1 MFKILK
7 ISLKILSSLF
17 KDSNLALKLF
27 SKIGIGVAFS
37 PSLEANLNEASR
49 LALYFNSELV
59 LIHVGETSEDK
70 KQKFKELLQPFLN
83 EGLTYN
89 VVFKPGKPVD
99 VILETIKTSKI
110 DLLLLG
116 ALKQET
122 FVKSYLGS
130 IARKIT
136 RKASCSVLL
145 LTKAAVGK
153 HVCEHIVVDGL
164 DAPQTE
170 QTINSAFFIA
180 NKLGS
185 HMVTIVEEITK
196 QKLTV
201 NSDDDISLRKTNIK
215 KEKLRRLEDER
226 VQKIINTIPEDFKSN
241 IKIKSQPVFGTS
253 GYSIS
258 HYAEVVRADLLVVN
272 APNKLGLLD
281 RIFPHDIEYILS
293 ELPTDVLIVR

>member
-27 SKIGIGVAFS
+27 SRIGIGVAFS

-70 KQKFKELLQPFLN
+70 KRKFKELLQPFLN

-185 HMVTIVEEITK
+185 HMVTIVEEINK

-241 IKIKSQPVFGTS
+241 LKIKSQPVFGTS